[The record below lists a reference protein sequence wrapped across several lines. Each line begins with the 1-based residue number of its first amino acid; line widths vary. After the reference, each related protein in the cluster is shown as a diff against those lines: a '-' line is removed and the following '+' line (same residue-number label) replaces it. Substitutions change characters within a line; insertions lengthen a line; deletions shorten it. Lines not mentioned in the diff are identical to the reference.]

1 MTRPSD
7 HDAAKQL
14 TALDA
19 NLRNLKDAWEEAPVD
34 KKEKWMARIN
44 EALDARLVLMR
55 ARDLSP
61 TP

>member
-1 MTRPSD
+1 MTIT
-7 HDAAKQL
+7 KQL

-44 EALDARLVLMR
+44 EALDARMVLMR
-55 ARDLSP
+55 ERDEK
-61 TP
+61 

>member
-1 MTRPSD
+1 MTLTD
-7 HDAAKQL
+7 QI

-19 NLRNLKDAWEEAPVD
+19 NLRNLKDAWEEAPMG

-55 ARDLSP
+55 ARDSLP

>member
-1 MTRPSD
+1 MTPTD
-7 HDAAKQL
+7 QI

-55 ARDLSP
+55 ERDKQ
-61 TP
+61 

>member
-1 MTRPSD
+1 MTITD
-7 HDAAKQL
+7 QL

-44 EALDARLVLMR
+44 EALDARWALMME
-55 ARDLSP
+55 RDGK
-61 TP
+61 

>member
-1 MTRPSD
+1 MTLTD
-7 HDAAKQL
+7 QI

>member
-1 MTRPSD
+1 MTPTD
-7 HDAAKQL
+7 QI

-44 EALDARLVLMR
+44 ETLDARLVLMR
-55 ARDLSP
+55 ERDKQ
-61 TP
+61 

>member
-1 MTRPSD
+1 MTPAD
-7 HDAAKQL
+7 QI

-55 ARDLSP
+55 ERDKQ
-61 TP
+61 

>member
-1 MTRPSD
+1 MTITD
-7 HDAAKQL
+7 QL

-44 EALDARLVLMR
+44 EALDARMVLMR
-55 ARDLSP
+55 ERDEK
-61 TP
+61 